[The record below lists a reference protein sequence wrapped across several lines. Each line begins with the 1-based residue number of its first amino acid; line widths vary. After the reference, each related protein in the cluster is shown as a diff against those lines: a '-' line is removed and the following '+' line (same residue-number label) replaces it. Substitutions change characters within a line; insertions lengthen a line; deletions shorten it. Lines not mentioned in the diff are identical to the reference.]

1 MYRLKQALEVNAMR
15 AKLSVAVL
23 AVGSL
28 LSAAPISAHHSFAA
42 EFDEHQPVTLKGTL
56 TRFDWVNPH
65 GWIYVDVKEPNGKVV
80 NWAIEAGAPTSLLKQ
95 GLRKTDFP
103 AGLEV
108 VVKGYRA
115 KNGTPTANGR
125 TITLVDGRNFF
136 MGSSGTGAPADGRD
150 RSEPG
155 R

>member
-1 MYRLKQALEVNAMR
+1 MS
-15 AKLSVAVL
+15 AKLWATFL
-23 AVGSL
+23 FLGSL
-28 LSAAPISAHHSFAA
+28 LGAVPLMAHHSFAA

-65 GWIYVDVKEPNGKVV
+65 GWLYVDVKEPDGKVV
-80 NWAIEAGAPTSLLKQ
+80 NWAIEASAPNALLKR

-103 AGLEV
+103 AGLQV
-108 VVKGYRA
+108 VITGYRA
-115 KNGTPTANGR
+115 KNGTAKANGR
-125 TITLVDGRNFF
+125 SVTLADGRNFF
-136 MGSSGTGAPADGRD
+136 MGSSGTGAPADGQD

>member
-1 MYRLKQALEVNAMR
+1 MR
-15 AKLSVAVL
+15 AKLSVAVV

-28 LSAAPISAHHSFAA
+28 LTAVPLSAHHSFAA

-80 NWAIEAGAPTSLLKQ
+80 NWAVEAGAPTTLLKR

-103 AGLEV
+103 PGLELV
-108 VVKGYRA
+108 VTGYRA

-125 TITLVDGRNFF
+125 TVTFSDGRNFF

-150 RSEPG
+150 RTEPG